1 MKHLDEYRD
10 AGLVR
15 GVLEDLRRRVTRPW
29 VIMEICGGQTH
40 SIVRHGL
47 DQLLPE
53 AIELV
58 HGPGCPVC
66 VTSLELIN
74 KALVIA
80 ARPDVIFTSYGD
92 MLRVPGS
99 GGDLFAVRASGGD
112 VRVVYSPLD
121 AVRLAQEHPD
131 RQVVFF
137 AIGFETTAPANV
149 MSVLQAK
156 ALGLRNYSVLV
167 SHVCVPPAMHAIL
180 GSPHSRVQAFLAAG
194 HVCTVMGYWEYEAIA
209 RRYQVP
215 IVVTGFEPLDLVQ
228 GIRQAVE
235 QLENGRAEVE
245 NAYARVVT
253 REGNPAAQQV
263 IAQVLEVCDRNWRG
277 IGRIPASGWKLR
289 PEYADFDAELRF
301 EVEGLRSEESPL
313 CIAGQI
319 LQGLRQPGDCSAFG
333 QACTPEHPLGATM
346 VSSEGACAAYYRYGR
361 GSGRAG
367 AAEPRGT
374 SEMKDRL

>member
-1 MKHLDEYRD
+1 VKHLDEYRD
-10 AGLVR
+10 AELVR
-15 GVLEDLRRRVTRPW
+15 GVLADLRRRVTRPW

-53 AIELV
+53 SIELV

-66 VTSLELIN
+66 VTSLELID
-74 KALVIA
+74 KALAIA
-80 ARPDVIFTSYGD
+80 ARPEVIFASYGD

-99 GGDLFAVRASGGD
+99 GGDLFAVRAAGGD

-121 AVRLAQEHPD
+121 AVRLAQENPD
-131 RQVVFF
+131 RQVAFF

-180 GSPHSRVQAFLAAG
+180 GSPHNRVQGFLAAG
-194 HVCTVMGYWEYEAIA
+194 HVCAVMGYWEYEPIA
-209 RRYQVP
+209 RRYHVP
-215 IVVTGFEPLDLVQ
+215 VVVTGFEPLDLVQ
-228 GIRQAVE
+228 GIRLAVE
-235 QLENGRAEVE
+235 QLEAGRAEVE
-245 NAYARVVT
+245 NAYSRVVT

-263 IAQVLEVCDRNWRG
+263 ISQVFEACDRNWRG
-277 IGRIPASGWKLR
+277 IGCIPASGWRLR
-289 PEYADFDAELRF
+289 EEYAEFDAERRF
-301 EVEGLRSEESPL
+301 QVEEIHSQESPL

-319 LQGLRQPGDCSAFG
+319 LQGLRRPRDCQAFG

-346 VSSEGACAAYYRYGR
+346 VSSEGACSAYYRYGR
-361 GSGRAG
+361 R
-367 AAEPRGT
+367 
-374 SEMKDRL
+374 